1 MTWHRRI
8 NWGLIVILAAL
19 LALWAVVG
27 LAVWAR

>member
-8 NWGLIVILAAL
+8 NLPCLVILAAL
-19 LALWAVVG
+19 AAFWVIVG